1 MAKNLEGKRIA
12 FLATDGVE
20 QSELEQP
27 WAEIQKAGATV
38 ELLSVHDG
46 AIQAFRHL
54 DKGDTFEVDGLVGE
68 ADVSD
73 YDGLV
78 LPGGVVN
85 PDTLRANDKAVSFV
99 RQFVEQAKP
108 VAAICHG
115 PWTLVEA
122 DVVRGRTVTSWPS
135 LKTDIKNAGGL
146 WVDEEVHVD
155 QGLVTSRK
163 PDDLPA
169 FCAKAIEEFAEGR
182 HTGRRPQTSAAQR
195 PRA

>member
-27 WAEIQKAGATV
+27 WNEIQKAGAAV
-38 ELLSVHDG
+38 ELLSVHAG
-46 AIQAFRHL
+46 SIQAFKHL

-99 RQFVEQAKP
+99 RQFFEQAKP

-135 LKTDIKNAGGL
+135 LKTDIRNAGGL

-182 HTGRRPQTSAAQR
+182 HLGRRGEARTEQR

>member
-1 MAKNLEGKRIA
+1 MAISLDGKRIA

-27 WAEIQKAGATV
+27 WNELMQAGADL
-38 ELLSVHDG
+38 ELLSVHEG
-46 AIQAFRHL
+46 AIQAMRHME
-54 DKGDTFEVDGLVGE
+54 KGDMFEVDKLVGE
-68 ADVSD
+68 ADPSD

-78 LPGGVVN
+78 LPGGVAN
-85 PDTLRANDKAVSFV
+85 PDTLRANRSAVAFV
-99 RQFVEQAKP
+99 REFFEQAKP

-135 LKTDIKNAGGL
+135 LKTDIQNAGGE

-155 QGLVTSRK
+155 HGLVTSRK
-163 PDDLPA
+163 PADLAA
-169 FCAKAIEEFAEGR
+169 FCAKAIEEFAEGQ
-182 HTGRRPQTSAAQR
+182 HTGRRKRPTQR
-195 PRA
+195 PHST

>member
-27 WAEIQKAGATV
+27 WNELMQAGATL
-38 ELLSVHDG
+38 ELLSVHKG
-46 AIQAFRHL
+46 AIQAMHHM
-54 DKGDTFEVDGLVGE
+54 DKGDTFEVDRLVGE
-68 ADVSD
+68 ADPSD

-78 LPGGVVN
+78 LPGGVAN
-85 PDTLRANDKAVSFV
+85 PDTLRANRSAVAFV
-99 RQFVEQAKP
+99 REFFEQSKP

-122 DVVRGRTVTSWPS
+122 DVLRGRTVTSWPS
-135 LKTDIKNAGGL
+135 LKTDIKNAGGE

-169 FCAKAIEEFAEGR
+169 FCEKMIEEFAEGPHNGR
-182 HTGRRPQTSAAQR
+182 GKASEARRPSA
-195 PRA
+195 

>member
-1 MAKNLEGKRIA
+1 MARNLEGKRIA

-27 WAEIQKAGATV
+27 WNELMEAGATL
-38 ELLSVHDG
+38 ELLSVHKG
-46 AIQAFRHL
+46 AIQAMHHM
-54 DKGDTFEVDGLVGE
+54 DKGDTFEVDGLV
-68 ADVSD
+68 ADADASD

-78 LPGGVVN
+78 LPGGVAN
-85 PDTLRANDKAVSFV
+85 PDTLRANRRAVEFV
-99 RQFVEQAKP
+99 REFFAQSKP
-108 VAAICHG
+108 IAAICHA
-115 PWTLVEA
+115 PWTLIEA

-135 LKTDIKNAGGL
+135 LKTDIKNAGGQ

-182 HTGRRPQTSAAQR
+182 H
-195 PRA
+195 